1 PHARGSGSAVRPRR
15 PSSSGLIAA
24 RARTRAARDRR
35 SALVSAVD
43 QRDRGDVL
51 LVEGLEGHVG
61 ATPALDQVAGLVGG
75 PDRLRVC
82 LRDLAAAVAE
92 PDPLLRLESEQR
104 TLEDVA
110 VASVPAC
117 VDGDR
122 ADLAAAGGLDRGA
135 APARVTALV
144 GAGLKAAEVALAA
157 AAPDPVRPL
166 DPGLQ
171 LDAADRLRHLDH
183 LVLRL
188 RQGACGGGGDDE
200 RQAGD
205 REQRGGCGSVHGRHR
220 TDGCRRRSQVHPR
233 PDGSTGAHTSPP
245 AVVDPPAPTQVH
257 PRPYA
262 CGVDLDV
269 VFLGTGGSVPSARRN
284 TAALMVRRGG
294 DRLLFDCGEGTQR
307 QMQRSTGLVHV
318 DAIFIT
324 HLHADHYLGLPGLI
338 KSYEMLD
345 REERLPIY
353 GPPGLRT
360 LVGSMS
366 RIIGK
371 PRYGLDLVE
380 LNRAEAIDFG
390 DYEVEPFD
398 VSHQIIANGYA
409 LREDDRPGRF
419 DPEAARTLG
428 VEPGP
433 AFGELQDGRPVRG
446 RDGTVEPEQVM
457 GPDRPGQNVS
467 QLPEGRQIL
476 DAHLDAHS
484 GSDRV
489 KAGAWQYYFAS
500 CSESGFL
507 VILQVS
513 RASVMAPVQR
523 ILHSDVGVFLATMVV
538 MLAALGLVTNRLL
551 RPIPIL
557 LKAIDRA
564 EQGQDPGRELHE
576 LSRRRDEFGTLAR
589 GFEEMIAQVHEREKQ
604 LIDLGTALELNER
617 RIRALVENATDILMR
632 LDAELNCL
640 YVSPALKRDLG
651 HDPEALL
658 GKPLSSLV
666 ESRDHDRLERA
677 LSDPSMAG
685 RLPFEVRVQDAGGQ
699 TRQVE
704 VTILRHTE
712 GESVLVGLRDVTERE
727 RARQLQLEADAAEA
741 ANRAKSAFLANMSH
755 ELRTPLNAIIG
766 YSEILMEEAPDSG
779 LEDFLPDLERIHTSG
794 KNLLTLINDI
804 LDLSK
809 IDAGKM
815 PVYPE
820 TFELQALIRELVREV
835 EGRRESGVELRVEVP
850 PEPILLYSDKSR
862 VRQCL
867 LAILDNACKFT
878 HEGHIEVRAQEAYG
892 RVSVEV
898 QDSGIGIKPEQL
910 ERLWAPFSQGD
921 SSATR
926 KYGGTGLGLLLTR
939 RIVELIGGEVFVQST
954 PQAGS
959 TFTIEL
965 PLHSS
970 MADEVQKVGAN
981 QGRSRRIPR
990 VLVIDD
996 DPQVLELMRRTLEKE
1011 GFEVAA
1017 AGGGPEGLRKARE
1030 WRPDAITLDV
1040 MMPEVDGWTV
1050 LGQLKADPDL
1060 CGIPVVLVTFAGDRG
1075 PGLTLGAAEQI
1086 EKPIQ
1091 RDRLVTLLQRLCPAG
1106 PGRVLV
1112 VEDDPSN
1119 RELLQRT
1126 LSQEGWSV
1134 ETAENGRQAIERMQ
1148 GEPTRLVLLDLMM
1161 PEVDGFEVLAVM
1173 HQNPRWAS
1181 VPVVVVTA
1189 KELTDEEREYLHA
1202 HTARL
1207 VDRRA
1212 FSTEELVSWLRQ
1224 VSA

>member
-1 PHARGSGSAVRPRR
+1 MFRVRRIALALQLSVGAATALVLLLTLTQGLKNVSDVLDQLTRGEGIREVRTTAQAIDLTLYGQGAITRA
-15 PSSSGLIAA
+15 IAA
-24 RARTRAARDRR
+24 EVGASGGDLGQVQTLLDGLLSRSSPELTAGVLFAGADGTMLRAAHTKVEPYDARLEDWY
-35 SALVSAVD
+35 LGAVEK
-43 QRDRGDVL
+43 RGAIFLREPVFEQGSVIVRMAQATISQDGKSILGVAATDVR
-51 LVEGLEGHVG
+51 VEGLQPILSRCSLREQDIPWLANG
-61 ATPALDQVAGLVGG
+61 AGYFLLH
-75 PDRLRVC
+75 
-82 LRDLAAAVAE
+82 
-92 PDPLLRLESEQR
+92 PDPN
-104 TLEDVA
+104 
-110 VASVPAC
+110 
-117 VDGDR
+117 
-122 ADLAAAGGLDRGA
+122 
-135 APARVTALV
+135 
-144 GAGLKAAEVALAA
+144 K
-157 AAPDPVRPL
+157 
-166 DPGLQ
+166 
-171 LDAADRLRHLDH
+171 
-183 LVLRL
+183 
-188 RQGACGGGGDDE
+188 
-200 RQAGD
+200 
-205 REQRGGCGSVHGRHR
+205 
-220 TDGCRRRSQVHPR
+220 
-233 PDGSTGAHTSPP
+233 
-245 AVVDPPAPTQVH
+245 
-257 PRPYA
+257 
-262 CGVDLDV
+262 
-269 VFLGTGGSVPSARRN
+269 
-284 TAALMVRRGG
+284 
-294 DRLLFDCGEGTQR
+294 
-307 QMQRSTGLVHV
+307 
-318 DAIFIT
+318 
-324 HLHADHYLGLPGLI
+324 LP
-338 KSYEMLD
+338 
-345 REERLPIY
+345 
-353 GPPGLRT
+353 
-360 LVGSMS
+360 
-366 RIIGK
+366 
-371 PRYGLDLVE
+371 
-380 LNRAEAIDFG
+380 
-390 DYEVEPFD
+390 
-398 VSHQIIANGYA
+398 
-409 LREDDRPGRF
+409 
-419 DPEAARTLG
+419 
-428 VEPGP
+428 
-433 AFGELQDGRPVRG
+433 
-446 RDGTVEPEQVM
+446 

-467 QLPEGRQIL
+467 QLPEGREIL

-484 GSDRV
+484 GADRV
-489 KAGAWQYYFAS
+489 KAGAWQYYFAT

-513 RASVMAPVQR
+513 RASVMAPVER
-523 ILHSDVGVFLATMVV
+523 ILQNDVGVFLATMVV

-564 EQGQDPGRELHE
+564 EQGQEPGRELHE

-589 GFEEMIAQVHEREKQ
+589 GFEEMITQVHEREKQ

-632 LDAELNCL
+632 LDAQLNCL

-666 ESRDHDRLERA
+666 DSRDHDRLERA
-677 LSDPSMAG
+677 LSDPSLAG
-685 RLPFEVRVQDAGGQ
+685 RLPFEVRVQDAEGQ

-727 RARQLQLEADAAEA
+727 RARQLQLEVDAAEA

-766 YSEILMEEAPDSG
+766 YSEILIEEAPDSG

-820 TFELQALIRELVREV
+820 TFELQTLIRELVREV
-835 EGRRESGVELRVEVP
+835 EGRRESGVELRVKVP
-850 PEPILLYSDKSR
+850 EEPILLYSDKSR

-898 QDSGIGIKPEQL
+898 EDSGIGIKPEQL

-954 PQAGS
+954 PDAGS

-970 MADEVQKVGAN
+970 MVGEVQKVGGN
-981 QGRSRRIPR
+981 QERSRRTPR

-1017 AGGGPEGLRKARE
+1017 AAGGPEGMRKARE

-1050 LGQLKADPDL
+1050 LGQFKADPDL

-1075 PGLTLGAAEQI
+1075 PGLTLGAAEQL

-1112 VEDDPSN
+1112 VEDDPNN
-1119 RELLQRT
+1119 RELFQRT
-1126 LSQEGWSV
+1126 LSQEGWTV

-1207 VDRRA
+1207 VDRRQ
-1212 FSTEELVSWLRQ
+1212 FSTEELVDWLRQ

>member
-1 PHARGSGSAVRPRR
+1 MFRVRRIALALQLSVGVATALVLLLTLTQGLKNVSDVLDQLTRGEGIREVRTTAQAIDLTLYGQGAITRA
-15 PSSSGLIAA
+15 IAA
-24 RARTRAARDRR
+24 EVGASEGDLGQVQTLLDGLLSRASPKLTAGVLFAGADGTMLRAAHTQVEPYDARQEDWYLGAIEKRGVLFLR
-35 SALVSAVD
+35 EPVFEQGSVIVRMAQAVISQD
-43 QRDRGDVL
+43 GKNFLGVAATDVR
-51 LVEGLEGHVG
+51 VEGLQPILSRCSLREQDIPWLANG
-61 ATPALDQVAGLVGG
+61 AGYFLLH
-75 PDRLRVC
+75 
-82 LRDLAAAVAE
+82 
-92 PDPLLRLESEQR
+92 PDP
-104 TLEDVA
+104 D
-110 VASVPAC
+110 
-117 VDGDR
+117 
-122 ADLAAAGGLDRGA
+122 
-135 APARVTALV
+135 
-144 GAGLKAAEVALAA
+144 K
-157 AAPDPVRPL
+157 
-166 DPGLQ
+166 
-171 LDAADRLRHLDH
+171 
-183 LVLRL
+183 
-188 RQGACGGGGDDE
+188 
-200 RQAGD
+200 
-205 REQRGGCGSVHGRHR
+205 
-220 TDGCRRRSQVHPR
+220 
-233 PDGSTGAHTSPP
+233 
-245 AVVDPPAPTQVH
+245 
-257 PRPYA
+257 
-262 CGVDLDV
+262 
-269 VFLGTGGSVPSARRN
+269 
-284 TAALMVRRGG
+284 
-294 DRLLFDCGEGTQR
+294 
-307 QMQRSTGLVHV
+307 
-318 DAIFIT
+318 
-324 HLHADHYLGLPGLI
+324 LP
-338 KSYEMLD
+338 
-345 REERLPIY
+345 
-353 GPPGLRT
+353 
-360 LVGSMS
+360 
-366 RIIGK
+366 
-371 PRYGLDLVE
+371 
-380 LNRAEAIDFG
+380 
-390 DYEVEPFD
+390 
-398 VSHQIIANGYA
+398 
-409 LREDDRPGRF
+409 
-419 DPEAARTLG
+419 
-428 VEPGP
+428 
-433 AFGELQDGRPVRG
+433 
-446 RDGTVEPEQVM
+446 

-467 QLPEGRQIL
+467 QLPEGREIL
-476 DAHLDAHS
+476 EAHLDAHS
-484 GSDRV
+484 GADRV
-489 KAGAWQYYFAS
+489 KAGAWQYYFAT

-513 RASVMAPVQR
+513 RASVMAPVER
-523 ILHSDVGVFLATMVV
+523 ILQNDVGVFLATMVV

-564 EQGQDPGRELHE
+564 EQGQEPGRELHE

-589 GFEEMIAQVHEREKQ
+589 GFEEMITQVHEREKQ

-666 ESRDHDRLERA
+666 DSRDHDRLERA
-677 LSDPSMAG
+677 LSDPSLAG
-685 RLPFEVRVQDAGGQ
+685 RLPFEVRVQDSEGQ
-699 TRQVE
+699 SRQVE

-727 RARQLQLEADAAEA
+727 RARQLQLEVDAAEA

-766 YSEILMEEAPDSG
+766 YSEILIEEAPDSG
-779 LEDFLPDLERIHTSG
+779 LDDFLPDLERIHTSG

-820 TFELQALIRELVREV
+820 TFELQTLIRELVREV
-835 EGRRESGVELRVEVP
+835 EGRRESGVELRVAVP
-850 PEPILLYSDKSR
+850 EEPILLYSDKSR

-898 QDSGIGIKPEQL
+898 EDTGIGIKPEQL

-954 PQAGS
+954 PESGS

-970 MADEVQKVGAN
+970 MVGEVQKVGGN
-981 QGRSRRIPR
+981 QERSRRTPR

-1017 AGGGPEGLRKARE
+1017 AAGGPEGMRKARE

-1050 LGQLKADPDL
+1050 LGQFKADPDL

-1075 PGLTLGAAEQI
+1075 PGLTLGAAEQL

-1112 VEDDPSN
+1112 VEDDPNN
-1119 RELLQRT
+1119 RELFQRT
-1126 LSQEGWSV
+1126 LSQEGWTV

-1207 VDRRA
+1207 VDRRQ
-1212 FSTEELVSWLRQ
+1212 FSTEELVDWLRQ